1 MLPRAI
7 GPRGLGSKV
16 DLRIGAFRI
25 AGTPMHSPTRLLLA
39 LGAAFCFAGLA
50 RAADISGKWQSQFDS
65 QVGVQK
71 YVYTFKVEGE
81 KLTGTAEGERSDGKS
96 SVAIEQGKVTKDGI
110 FFVEKLDFQGND
122 LVIEYTGKMAGDN
135 EIHFTRK
142 VGDFATEEI
151 VAKRVVSK

>member
-1 MLPRAI
+1 MKKPI
-7 GPRGLGSKV
+7 
-16 DLRIGAFRI
+16 
-25 AGTPMHSPTRLLLA
+25 RLLLA
-39 LGAAFCFAGLA
+39 LGAAFCLAGLA

-65 QVGVQK
+65 QIGVQK
-71 YVYTFKVEGE
+71 YVFTFKVEGE

-110 FFVEKLDFQGND
+110 SFVERLDFQGNE
-122 LVIEYTGKMAGDN
+122 LVIEYTGRLAGDN

-151 VAKRVVSK
+151 VAKRVAEKRA

>member
-1 MLPRAI
+1 MNHPIR
-7 GPRGLGSKV
+7 
-16 DLRIGAFRI
+16 
-25 AGTPMHSPTRLLLA
+25 TLLTIC
-39 LGAAFCFAGLA
+39 AAFCLAGIA

-65 QVGVQK
+65 QIGVQK
-71 YVYTFKVEGE
+71 YVFTFKVDGE
-81 KLTGTAEGERSDGKS
+81 KLTGTAEGERTDGKS

-122 LVIEYTGKMAGDN
+122 LVIEYTGKITAEN

-151 VAKRVVSK
+151 VAKRVVEKHL